1 MNRDWRLEL
10 DDGDIA
16 WLHFD
21 RADSNTNVL
30 TVQALE
36 ALDEQLVTAARQHPR
51 GLVILSDKPSG
62 FIAGADVKAFAGIR
76 DAAEAEALIHR
87 AHEIFRRLESLSFP
101 TVALIHGFC
110 LGGGLEL
117 ALACRYRVADDG
129 PDTRIGFP
137 EIRLGIF
144 PGFGGTVRAV
154 RRVGHLRALEL
165 MLSARNLGAREAR
178 QAGLVDLAVPRRQLR
193 NAAIRLIEEP
203 PAHRRPPLLQRMA
216 GRAPLRPAVAALLKK
231 QVRRRMRPEHYPA
244 PFRLIDHW
252 RRTAGHSGEMYRSEA
267 ATVAEL
273 LTGETA
279 QNLIRVF
286 LLQDRLKSLAPRKEE
301 TGAGTTHVH
310 VVGGGVMGGDIA
322 AWCVLRGLR
331 VTLQDR
337 APEDLTRAVQRT
349 HELFRKR
356 LRDPYRVQEA
366 VDRFV
371 PDPDGLGAAR
381 AQVVIE
387 AIYEDPDAKRALYA
401 ALEPRMDPEA
411 LLATNT
417 SGIPLELLARD
428 LAHPE
433 RFIGLHFFNPV
444 AKMPLVEVVRDDR
457 TPARTLDRAIAF
469 VRSIGKLPLPVRSRP
484 GFLVNR
490 VLLPY
495 LLEAVVLHEEG
506 VKPEL
511 IDEAA
516 LAFGMPMGPVELA
529 DTVGLDIA
537 LAVARELAEP
547 FGLEVPELLGRMVEE
562 QRLGRKSGRGF
573 YRWEKGKAVKEKVQA
588 APEPLAEWSDRL
600 VLRLVN
606 EAMACLR
613 EGIVEE
619 ADLVDAGV
627 VFGTG
632 FAPFRGGPLH
642 WARRFGI
649 DRLVAR
655 LGELERRHGKRFRP
669 DPGWQSLEEQ
679 EAFGMP

>member
-1 MNRDWRLEL
+1 MIEQIRQYL
-10 DDGDIA
+10 GDKADYYLNYESKTISKDQ
-16 WLHFD
+16 LH
-21 RADSNTNVL
+21 L
-30 TVQALE
+30 
-36 ALDEQLVTAARQHPR
+36 P
-51 GLVILSDKPSG
+51 
-62 FIAGADVKAFAGIR
+62 
-76 DAAEAEALIHR
+76 
-87 AHEIFRRLESLSFP
+87 
-101 TVALIHGFC
+101 
-110 LGGGLEL
+110 
-117 ALACRYRVADDG
+117 G
-129 PDTRIGFP
+129 PDYIDR
-137 EIRLGIF
+137 
-144 PGFGGTVRAV
+144 VWAV
-154 RRVGHLRALEL
+154 SDRPVPVL
-165 MLSARNLGAREAR
+165 RNLQSILNNGRLAGTGYVSILPVDQGIEHSGGASF
-178 QAGLVDLAVPRRQLR
+178 
-193 NAAIRLIEEP
+193 
-203 PAHRRPPLLQRMA
+203 
-216 GRAPLRPAVAALLKK
+216 APNPIYFDPENIAALLNK
-231 QVRRRMRPEHYPA
+231 QVRQRVRPEHYPA

-252 RRTAGHSGEMYRSEA
+252 RRSAGHSGEMYRSEA

-286 LLQDRLKSLAPRKEE
+286 LLQDRLKSLAPREAPE
-301 TGAGTTHVH
+301 VDRVH

-322 AWCVLRGLR
+322 AWCVLKGVR

-337 APEDLTRAVQRT
+337 APEYLTRAVQRA
-349 HELFRKR
+349 HELFHKK

-366 VDRFV
+366 IDRFV
-371 PDPDGLGAAR
+371 PDPDGLGVSR

-387 AIYEDPDAKRALYA
+387 AIYEDPDAKRTLYA
-401 ALEPRMDPEA
+401 SLEPRMDPEA

-433 RFIGLHFFNPV
+433 RFVGLHFFNPV

-457 TPARTLDRAIAF
+457 TPAETLDRATAF
-469 VRSIGKLPLPVRSRP
+469 ARRIGKLPLPVRSRP

-490 VLLPY
+490 VLMPY

-516 LAFGMPMGPVELA
+516 LAFGMPMGPIELA

-537 LAVARELAEP
+537 LSVARELAEP
-547 FGLEVPELLGRMVEE
+547 FGLEVPGILGRMVEE
-562 QRLGRKSGRGF
+562 KRLGRKSGRGF
-573 YRWEKGKAVKEKVQA
+573 YRWEKGKAVKEKAQA
-588 APEPLAEWSDRL
+588 APERLAEWSDRL
-600 VLRLVN
+600 MLRLVN

-642 WARRFGI
+642 WARS
-649 DRLVAR
+649 
-655 LGELERRHGKRFRP
+655 LGKGQILSKLLDMERRHGERFHP
-669 DPGWQSLEEQ
+669 DAGWQSFEEE
-679 EAFGMP
+679 EAS

>member
-1 MNRDWRLEL
+1 MKPDWRLEL
-10 DDGDIA
+10 DDRSIA

-30 TVQALE
+30 TAQALE
-36 ALDEQLVTAARQHPR
+36 ALDEQLVAAAQQHPR

-62 FIAGADVKAFAGIR
+62 FIAGADVKAFATLG

-87 AHEIFRRLESLSFP
+87 AHEIFQRLESLSFP

-117 ALACRYRVADDG
+117 ALACRYRVADTG

-144 PGFGGTVRAV
+144 PGFGGTVRTV
-154 RRVGHLRALEL
+154 RRMGHLRALEL
-165 MLSARNLGAREAR
+165 MLSARNLGAKQAR
-178 QAGLVDLAVPRRQLR
+178 RAGLVDLAVPGRQLR
-193 NAAIRLIEEP
+193 NAAVQLIEKP
-203 PAHRRPPLLQRMA
+203 PARKPPPLLQRMA
-216 GRAPLRPAVAALLKK
+216 GWAPLRPAVAALLKK
-231 QVRRRMRPEHYPA
+231 QVRQRVRPEHYPA

-252 RRTAGHSGEMYRSEA
+252 RRSAGHSGEMYRSEA

-273 LTGETA
+273 LTGKTA

-286 LLQDRLKSLAPRKEE
+286 LLQDRLKSLAPREMPE
-301 TGAGTTHVH
+301 VGHVH

-322 AWCVLRGLR
+322 AWCVLKGLR

-337 APEDLTRAVQRT
+337 APEYLTRAVQRA
-349 HELFRKR
+349 HELFRKK
-356 LRDPYRVQEA
+356 LRDRYRVQEA

-387 AIYEDPDAKRALYA
+387 AIYEDPDAKRALYTS
-401 ALEPRMDPEA
+401 LEPRMDPEA

-444 AKMPLVEVVRDDR
+444 AKMLLVEVVRDDQ
-457 TPARTLDRAIAF
+457 TPARTLDRATAF
-469 VRSIGKLPLPVRSRP
+469 ARRIGKLPLPVRSRP

-490 VLLPY
+490 VLMPY
-495 LLEAVVLHEEG
+495 LLEAVILHEEG

-516 LAFGMPMGPVELA
+516 LAFGMPMGPIELA

-537 LAVARELAEP
+537 LSVARELAEP
-547 FGLEVPELLGRMVEE
+547 FGLQVPGILGRMVEE
-562 QRLGRKSGRGF
+562 KRLGRKSGRGF
-573 YRWEKGKAVKEKVQA
+573 YRWEKGKAVKEKAQA
-588 APEPLAEWSDRL
+588 TPEQLAEWSDRL
-600 VLRLVN
+600 ILRLMN

-619 ADLVDAGV
+619 ADLVDAGI

-642 WARRFGI
+642 WARQQGV
-649 DRLVAR
+649 DKLVAR
-655 LGELERRHGKRFRP
+655 LEALAREQGERFQP
-669 DPGWQSLEEQ
+669 DEGWKML
-679 EAFGMP
+679 A